1 MQSFTFSDPYCKIL
15 LYKNNRTTNYLC
27 PPVQTKTIKRS
38 LNPIWNEEVIFRVN
52 PFENRLVFELY
63 DENRLTRDDF
73 LGVVTVS
80 LPHLEIGTEETG
92 QRLVPKSF
100 MLHPRSSRS
109 RVRGNLH
116 LYLVYL
122 PDHINPR
129 ITTIQELPPPR
140 LPVEPNSPTTP
151 DLLSSSQPRPSLEQV
166 QPNLPDVAG
175 SDLAE
180 SPPAFGGGRGS
191 DAGRDSILGASSALS
206 LEDTSSVELVADPLP
221 PGWDERVDQNGR
233 TYYVDHVNRR
243 TQWDRPS
250 FQLPE
255 GWEQR
260 TDANGRVYYV
270 DHINHVTTWYH
281 PLSEAARV
289 HSTPSR
295 SSLDAGSYSDAD
307 SHHSAEENAVVED
320 TEMVEAGSPS
330 SAPLVNSTGPCGSAS
345 PALVV
350 SDMRDSR
357 RRAHPIRRSFTMA
370 GGGSTEPARS
380 RQTRPSLANQAMDE
394 VRAAQTMYLRRRQ
407 VSLEDT
413 LSHSPTDGP
422 EAKTPAEQLQT
433 IGQKSKTLICIL
445 FTTLN
450 IHLLLERA
458 YLNFLGYSLTVTQMQ
473 ASATKRLHKFR
484 NRSHFSRDA
493 KRIYEKTYYSHAPS
507 YLLPIYRR
515 DCACVRNIIWVE
527 WTMSSPL
534 SPQKRARWPKWLE
547 REFTDRKV
555 CGSNPTS
562 ASRLPLSRLGQPG
575 SIPVLVLPSGGM
587 AARHRKG
594 VTAERFLSEP
604 IKLKTRSFW
613 NSTRTILLALSN
625 QETTPSSQPSTLT
638 PRRDD
643 PEPDDEHTTAVSP
656 DAASSGVA
664 AQPEDEPGN
673 QTEQR
678 TASPR
683 SNAPQRPSS
692 ASEQGIVLGIGVE
705 PGEEALPAGWQVAR
719 TAGGRRFFINHN
731 EQRTTW
737 DDPRTHRSTS
747 QGNVGSLLKQDA
759 ERHSM
764 KDLGPLPPGW
774 EERVHTNGRIFYIN
788 HNARTTQW
796 EDPRLERL
804 GGPAVPYSR
813 NYKQKY
819 DFFRSRLRSPRDPQ
833 AKLELRIAR
842 PTIFEDSFRQ
852 IYGIKKP
859 EYLMHRLWI
868 EFMGEKGLDYG
879 GVQREWFFLL
889 SREMFNPYYGL
900 FEYSAADNYTL
911 QINPLSGVANEDHL
925 KYFKFIGR
933 VVGMAVYHG
942 KLIDGFFI
950 RPFYK
955 MMLEKTITLKDMEA
969 VDSEYYRS
977 LKYILEED
985 PSVLGLTFS
994 VDEEHFGETVEVDLI
1009 PNGRQIPVTNQNK
1022 KQYIEC
1028 IISWRFVSR
1037 IKPQMWAFL
1046 DGFKDLVDL
1055 EALKIFDAN
1064 ELELL
1069 ICGLQDISVSDWKA
1083 NTLYKGE
1090 YHPNHP
1096 VIVNFW
1102 KAVYTFTNEL
1112 RSRLLQFVTGTSR
1125 VPMNGFAELWGSSGP
1140 QKFTI
1145 ECWGTTEQLPRA
1157 HTCFNRLDLPPYSSF
1172 RELRCK
1178 LIIAIENAEGFE
1190 GVD

>member
-1 MQSFTFSDPYCKIL
+1 MARAIL
-15 LYKNNRTTNYLC
+15 
-27 PPVQTKTIKRS
+27 
-38 LNPIWNEEVIFRVN
+38 
-52 PFENRLVFELY
+52 
-63 DENRLTRDDF
+63 
-73 LGVVTVS
+73 
-80 LPHLEIGTEETG
+80 
-92 QRLVPKSF
+92 
-100 MLHPRSSRS
+100 
-109 RVRGNLH
+109 
-116 LYLVYL
+116 
-122 PDHINPR
+122 
-129 ITTIQELPPPR
+129 
-140 LPVEPNSPTTP
+140 
-151 DLLSSSQPRPSLEQV
+151 
-166 QPNLPDVAG
+166 
-175 SDLAE
+175 
-180 SPPAFGGGRGS
+180 
-191 DAGRDSILGASSALS
+191 
-206 LEDTSSVELVADPLP
+206 
-221 PGWDERVDQNGR
+221 
-233 TYYVDHVNRR
+233 
-243 TQWDRPS
+243 
-250 FQLPE
+250 
-255 GWEQR
+255 
-260 TDANGRVYYV
+260 
-270 DHINHVTTWYH
+270 
-281 PLSEAARV
+281 
-289 HSTPSR
+289 
-295 SSLDAGSYSDAD
+295 
-307 SHHSAEENAVVED
+307 
-320 TEMVEAGSPS
+320 
-330 SAPLVNSTGPCGSAS
+330 
-345 PALVV
+345 
-350 SDMRDSR
+350 
-357 RRAHPIRRSFTMA
+357 
-370 GGGSTEPARS
+370 
-380 RQTRPSLANQAMDE
+380 
-394 VRAAQTMYLRRRQ
+394 AAQST
-407 VSLEDT
+407 
-413 LSHSPTDGP
+413 
-422 EAKTPAEQLQT
+422 K
-433 IGQKSKTLICIL
+433 
-445 FTTLN
+445 
-450 IHLLLERA
+450 
-458 YLNFLGYSLTVTQMQ
+458 
-473 ASATKRLHKFR
+473 AT
-484 NRSHFSRDA
+484 
-493 KRIYEKTYYSHAPS
+493 
-507 YLLPIYRR
+507 
-515 DCACVRNIIWVE
+515 
-527 WTMSSPL
+527 
-534 SPQKRARWPKWLE
+534 
-547 REFTDRKV
+547 
-555 CGSNPTS
+555 
-562 ASRLPLSRLGQPG
+562 
-575 SIPVLVLPSGGM
+575 
-587 AARHRKG
+587 
-594 VTAERFLSEP
+594 
-604 IKLKTRSFW
+604 
-613 NSTRTILLALSN
+613 
-625 QETTPSSQPSTLT
+625 QPSTLT

-664 AQPEDEPGN
+664 PQPENEPGN

-683 SNAPQRPSS
+683 SNTPQRPSS
-692 ASEQGIVLGIGVE
+692 ASEQGIVLGIDVE

-1009 PNGRQIPVTNQNK
+1009 PNGRQIPVTNLNK

-1102 KAVYTFTNEL
+1102 KRLLYVFCCIFVVLKWLEREFSDRKVRGSNPTFASRLPLSRLGQPDSIPALVLPSGGMATRHRKGVAAELFLNDSVLLKPPVSLVRKLGRLSKEDAHRVETTFTAICILEFEYYNRE
-1112 RSRLLQFVTGTSR
+1112 SRPQVDGCALFV
-1125 VPMNGFAELWGSSGP
+1125 
-1140 QKFTI
+1140 
-1145 ECWGTTEQLPRA
+1145 C
-1157 HTCFNRLDLPPYSSF
+1157 RL
-1172 RELRCK
+1172 
-1178 LIIAIENAEGFE
+1178 
-1190 GVD
+1190 